1 MIAQAQAQ
9 PIPTELYELLES
21 VAHAHSL
28 AAIRRWQVEV
38 FERDTRAPVFR
49 RQMES
54 LEKQGLVRRSSANE
68 FELTEGGQAALGH
81 C

>member
-1 MIAQAQAQ
+1 MIAESKTQSLS
-9 PIPTELYELLES
+9 TELYELLES

-28 AAIRRWQVEV
+28 PAIRRWQVEV

-54 LEKQGLVRRSSANE
+54 LQQQGLVRRAGAE
-68 FELTEGGQAALGH
+68 FQLTAVGEAALGH